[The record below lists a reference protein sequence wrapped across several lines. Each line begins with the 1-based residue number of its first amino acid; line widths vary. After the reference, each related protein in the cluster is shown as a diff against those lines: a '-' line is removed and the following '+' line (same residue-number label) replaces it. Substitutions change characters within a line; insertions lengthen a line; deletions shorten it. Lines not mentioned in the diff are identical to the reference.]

1 MKIFQFGEGN
11 FLRCFFDWMLQ
22 KIADAAGESYEVILV
37 PPTPRGSARVREIAA
52 AKSYHVLLRGW
63 ENGKYTETLDRVEV
77 IKRVVDPWENL
88 DEYLAA
94 GMEDIALVVSNTTE
108 AGIFHDPARADKT
121 PHNFP
126 SLLAL
131 LLMKRAK
138 AALPPLSIMPM
149 ELNDRSADLLKKC
162 LRLYGQTC
170 EYGSVSGDYL
180 VRCAFYNTLVVRS
193 VPGVPADARERVAR
207 QIGREDPYL
216 TSGELFHLLVVEGD
230 DGILELL
237 PFGRAGLNVV
247 VTRDRLDFYHDRKVR
262 ILNGAHTSSVPAA
275 LFANLEN
282 VDAFASRP
290 EHAKWLSKLMHDE
303 ICRALDDSAETHA
316 YAEEVLTRFKNPA
329 LGHSFRAIAL
339 NSVSKMNAR
348 LRPTL
353 TDYFKK
359 EGRLPPLMTE
369 AVGKMCE
376 LYGQGAVA
384 ELPGGPLELRDF
396 SQIRGPS
403 LSDRLESF
411 FPGLPPE
418 MKEAL
423 LRELS

>member
-1 MKIFQFGEGN
+1 M
-11 FLRCFFDWMLQ
+11 RR
-22 KIADAAGESYEVILV
+22 A
-37 PPTPRGSARVREIAA
+37 
-52 AKSYHVLLRGW
+52 
-63 ENGKYTETLDRVEV
+63 
-77 IKRVVDPWENL
+77 
-88 DEYLAA
+88 
-94 GMEDIALVVSNTTE
+94 E
-108 AGIFHDPARADKT
+108 A
-121 PHNFP
+121 N
-126 SLLAL
+126 
-131 LLMKRAK
+131 
-138 AALPPLSIMPM
+138 LPPLSVMPL

-162 LRLYGQTC
+162 LRLYGRAS
-170 EYGSVSGDYL
+170 EYGPAYESYL
-180 VRCAFYNTLVVRS
+180 ERCTFYNTLVDRI
-193 VPGVPADARERVAR
+193 VPGFPSDAKERVAR

-216 TSGELFHLLVVEGD
+216 TSGELFHLLVIEGD
-230 DGILELL
+230 EGILELL
-237 PFGRAGLNVV
+237 PFGKAGLNVV

-262 ILNGAHTSSVPAA
+262 ILNGAHTASVPAA

-282 VDAFASRP
+282 VDAFVSRP
-290 EHAKWLSKLMHDE
+290 EHAEWLSRLMRDE
-303 ICRALDDSAETHA
+303 ICRALDDSAETRA

-353 TDYFKK
+353 TEYFKK
-359 EGRLPPLMTE
+359 EGRLPPLVTG

-376 LYGQGAVA
+376 LYGRGAVA

-411 FPGLPPE
+411 FPALPPE

-423 LRELS
+423 LHELS